1 MLDASDLLQLA
12 LRDIEATNH
21 EAAIA
26 KLTEASSLESGN
38 AAIHFLLA
46 AEYAETGHHVRAA
59 EGMKHALSL
68 DPELHVARFQLGLIH
83 FTQNELSSA
92 AEAWKP
98 LSVLGDENA
107 FSLFAAA
114 LLKLGVGHRDSA
126 IPLLEKALHAE
137 PVIPALRGDIERA
150 LNNARN
156 KVSAEAEDDST
167 ASLGDALLHRYRTPD
182 EH

>member
-12 LRDIEATNH
+12 LLDIEATNH
-21 EAAIA
+21 EAAIT
-26 KLTEASSLESGN
+26 KLTEASSLESSN

-46 AEYAETGHHVRAA
+46 AEYAETGHHARAI

-68 DPELHVARFQLGLIH
+68 DPELHVAWFQLGLIY
-83 FTQNELSSA
+83 FTQNELTSA

-98 LSVLGDENA
+98 LNVLGDEHA

-114 LLKLGVGHRDSA
+114 LLKLGVGHRDTA

-137 PVIPALRGDIERA
+137 PAIPALRGDIERT
-150 LNNARN
+150 LNNVR
-156 KVSAEAEDDST
+156 KQVSADPEDES
-167 ASLGDALLHRYRTPD
+167 ASSLGDALLHRYRTPD
-182 EH
+182 ER